1 MLRRHRQKRLKIE
14 RPLPK
19 YGRGLFMFGKRRDP
33 FRSTVGVSSYTVN
46 DKPGSVVV
54 SHLSKRHTRRQ
65 GEAALFAFLFCL
77 APVGVCN
84 AQPIAGLPVVS
95 CTAISPLPLAGRYIF
110 CCAVLGVTPTR
121 VSRATRFLEPGLS
134 SSRKI
139 SCLRLTHSRSLV
151 PTYRILP
158 QISQRISSSASPP
171 LSALRRRNNVFW
183 ESLTWQ

>member
-1 MLRRHRQKRLKIE
+1 
-14 RPLPK
+14 
-19 YGRGLFMFGKRRDP
+19 MFRKRRDP
-33 FRSTVGVSSYTVN
+33 FRSTVGVSSCSAN
-46 DKPGSVVV
+46 DKPGSVVA
-54 SHLSKRHTRRQ
+54 SHLSERHTRRQ
-65 GEAALFAFLFCL
+65 GEAALCAFLFCL

-95 CTAISPLPLAGRYIF
+95 CTAISPLPLTGRYIF
-110 CCAVLGVTPTR
+110 CCAFLGVTPTR

-134 SSRKI
+134 SGRRI

-151 PTYRILP
+151 PAYSILP

-171 LSALRRRNNVFW
+171 LPSALRRPNSVFC